1 MKREWSELF
10 DCIIDDDIEGL
21 KKALLYNSVYV
32 ESDAFFGTLTP
43 FTLTVMGPWEKCTEA
58 LELLLKEANYVNHPM
73 ITDAFLVAI
82 ECKDLEKVKVF
93 LEAGIDVNKK
103 DTEGKIPLLISVQ
116 EGAIQITK
124 ELIDAGADV
133 LVKNESGVDA
143 FNFAMKNGDIKTVHL
158 IKEAAKKELIKRKIA
173 SKFVGQSRPANC
185 RQNGV

>member
-1 MKREWSELF
+1 MKREWPELF

-32 ESDAFFGTLTP
+32 EADTFCGSMTP
-43 FTLTVMGPWEKCTEA
+43 FMLAVVETGEKCVES
-58 LELLLKEANYVNHPM
+58 LKLLLKEANYVNDPM
-73 ITDAFLVAI
+73 ITEAFLTAI
-82 ECKDLEKVKVF
+82 EYKDLEKVKVF
-93 LEAGIDVNKK
+93 LKAGIDVNKK
-103 DTEGKIPLLISVQ
+103 DTGGNIPLLISVQ

-143 FNFAMKNGDIKTVHL
+143 FNLAMKNGDIKMVHL

-173 SKFVGQSRPANC
+173 SKFVGMGQSTW

>member
-1 MKREWSELF
+1 MKREWPELF

-32 ESDAFFGTLTP
+32 ETDTFCGSMTP
-43 FTLTVMGPWEKCTEA
+43 FMLAVVETGEKCVEA

-73 ITDAFLVAI
+73 ITAAFLTAI
-82 ECKDLEKVKVF
+82 EYKDLEKVKVF

-103 DTEGKIPLLISVQ
+103 DTEGNIPLLTSVQ

-133 LVKNESGVDA
+133 LVKNETGVDA
-143 FNFAMKNGDIKTVHL
+143 FNLAMKNGDIKTVHL

-173 SKFVGQSRPANC
+173 SKFVGIGQGTC
-185 RQNGV
+185 RQNGI